1 MRGSTEA
8 KNPEDSDE
16 KEDKMESPLI
26 GRNVW
31 AANAKSISNVDFL
44 AVPSET
50 NLLKSKRDNEGQQK
64 SALTMIKAAD
74 MTKDENSD

>member
-8 KNPEDSDE
+8 KMKDSSDE
-16 KEDKMESPLI
+16 KEDKIESPLM

-31 AANAKSISNVDFL
+31 AAKSISDAEFQI
-44 AVPSET
+44 VPSEA
-50 NLLKSKRDNEGQQK
+50 NLLVSKRDNEGQQK
-64 SALTMIKAAD
+64 SALAIIKAPD

>member
-16 KEDKMESPLI
+16 KEDKVESPLI

-31 AANAKSISNVDFL
+31 AANAKSISNVEFQ
-44 AVPSET
+44 AIPSES
-50 NLLKSKRDNEGQQK
+50 NLIKSKRDNEGQQK

>member
-16 KEDKMESPLI
+16 KEDKVESPLI

-31 AANAKSISNVDFL
+31 AANAKSISNVEFQ
-44 AVPSET
+44 AIPSES
-50 NLLKSKRDNEGQQK
+50 NLVKSKRDNEGQ
-64 SALTMIKAAD
+64 
-74 MTKDENSD
+74 